1 MHPQHLGE
9 HCETR
14 VSDVTLNMMI
24 VIMNKYKTFHG
35 SIPPY
40 SKMDA
45 DVITNGTLHFKKVWG
60 MEYFSRKLRE
70 RLVQQGVPVASSEK
84 LLQELEYRM
93 VQLGRD

>member
-14 VSDVTLNMMI
+14 VLDVTLNMMI
-24 VIMNKYKTFHG
+24 VIMKKYKTFHG
-35 SIPPY
+35 SIPKWMLTSLPTEHCI
-40 SKMDA
+40 SKKCGG
-45 DVITNGTLHFKKVWG
+45 V
-60 MEYFSRKLRE
+60 EYFSQKLRE